1 MNFQE
6 LITKI
11 TKSILDNITPYLQDT
26 LKRDKTFKAKVTE
39 VIKDGKVKILYS
51 GKIHTAS
58 TTLPCE
64 LNDMVRVCV
73 PNGNWQD
80 LYVVENR
87 SKGRTIR
94 DMFNNLNN
102 VTKRVDGMITNGEA
116 AVSCTHEWN
125 GTVLT
130 VTSASGTSSADL
142 KGETGKSAYEYALDG
157 GYAGTEEDFAEK
169 NAQEIYTKDEIDE
182 SMLTINNDL
191 TSVKNQSF
199 PKLTD
204 FARNKTYKIA
214 TFRYGGNVELLISP
228 FGDYGGPSAIVNCTS
243 FELTVLSNRRSTSTA
258 YEKRIVVYRTGS
270 NYSDYVF
277 HVYMI
282 CPNYNEGI
290 TVTLLNSYTMYTFEK
305 VDVTDTYS
313 SEISGKTLVADSQGT
328 KMGDYFYSAT
338 FSASPTYPT

>member
-1 MNFQE
+1 MNYQE

-39 VIKDGKVKILYS
+39 IIKDGKVKVLYS

-73 PNGNWQD
+73 PSGNWQD

-94 DMFNNLNN
+94 DVFNNINN
-102 VTKRVDGMITNGEA
+102 ITKRIDSMVGNGEA
-116 AVSCTHEWN
+116 AVSCTHEWD
-125 GTVLT
+125 GTVLK

-157 GYAGTEEDFAEK
+157 GYTGTEEEFAEK
-169 NAQEIYTKDEIDE
+169 NAQEVYSEAEVDEKIE
-182 SMLTINNDL
+182 E
-191 TSVKNQSF
+191 VKQYVF
-199 PKLTD
+199 PRMDGFT
-204 FARNKTYKIA
+204 RNKTYKIA
-214 TFRYGGNVELLISP
+214 TFGYGGNVELLVSP
-228 FGDYGGPSAIVNCTS
+228 FSDYGQPSAVIHCS
-243 FELTVLSNRRSTSTA
+243 CFELCLFTNRSTSSNN
-258 YEKRIVVYRTGS
+258 YEKQIVVYRSGDDYS
-270 NYSDYVF
+270 NYVF

-290 TVTLLNSYTMYTFEK
+290 TVTLLNSHLLLTFEK
-305 VDVTDTYS
+305 IDVTDNYT
-313 SEISGKTLVADSQGT
+313 SEISEKTLVADSKGT
-328 KMGDYFYSAT
+328 KRGDYFYSAT
-338 FSASPTYPT
+338 FSASPVYPS

>member
-1 MNFQE
+1 MNYQE

-39 VIKDGKVKILYS
+39 IIKDGKVKILYS
-51 GKIHTAS
+51 GKVHTAS

-73 PNGNWQD
+73 PSGNWQD

-102 VTKRVDGMITNGEA
+102 ITKRVDGMVTSGEA

-169 NAQEIYTKDEIDE
+169 NAQEVYSKSEVDE
-182 SMLTINNDL
+182 SVLTINNEL
-191 TSVKNQSF
+191 ISVKNQSF

-204 FARNKTYKIA
+204 FTRNKTYKIA
-214 TFRYGGNVELLISP
+214 TFRYGGNVELLVSP
-228 FGDYGGPSAIVNCTS
+228 FSDYGQPSAVIHCS
-243 FELTVLSNRRSTSTA
+243 CFELCLFTNRSTSSNN
-258 YEKRIVVYRTGS
+258 YEKQIVVYRSGDDYS
-270 NYSDYVF
+270 NYVF

-290 TVTLLNSYTMYTFEK
+290 TVTLLNSYLLLTFEK
-305 VDVTDTYS
+305 NDVTDNYTT
-313 SEISGKTLVADSQGT
+313 EISGKTLVADSKGT
-328 KMGDYFYSAT
+328 KLGDYFYSAT
-338 FSASPTYPT
+338 FSASPAYPS